1 MPVEWSIAGDIIE
14 LEGVGKAQINSADA
28 QRQAETA
35 RVILERLRVQPGV
48 LLADE
53 VGMGKTYVAMA
64 VVASV
69 IASTRRTHCPVVVM
83 VPAGLRQKWQRD
95 WEQFKTH
102 CVRNHA
108 MDWVRDEYA
117 HTPTEFFKLLDDRVD
132 RRTHLVFITT
142 GCFSRG
148 LNDPWVKLAM
158 IRLARGMTKLSDTQ
172 KRRLYRWAA
181 DLVRQFSNYRL
192 TEEVT
197 RRLMHSAVLDW
208 KRILVEENILTEEDD
223 DPVPERL
230 ARDAHRI
237 DWTDLCSILC
247 ELPGWRPES
256 VQPSLRKQVRRR
268 FSDACHNA
276 YKQWLNLVRW
286 RSPLLIL
293 DEAHHA
299 KNDSTRLAQLFR
311 QGSEDDVA
319 LLKDKFDRMVFLTAT
334 PFQLGH
340 QELIRVLRSFA
351 AVRWSSKDAPAGN
364 REDFLAKMD
373 ELELALDR
381 NRLAGRRFDRHWG
394 KLRADMLGSTEQD
407 GDEEQRVLQWW
418 RRVEASPKD
427 AWEQQIVQAY
437 QDCATT
443 KDQAERL
450 LKPWLI
456 RHNRL
461 PYLPSTP
468 LIPRRNVLVG
478 KAITSS
484 RTRGAH
490 QVVEGLPIHDQTL
503 LPFLI
508 TARAQGQ
515 LAQSAGTR
523 AFFAEGLA
531 SSYEAFHHTRDG
543 RGKAKDFDDGLADTE
558 TEGSSWLVPTQWYEG
573 QIALLIP
580 SREASRELR
589 MAHPKIQATV
599 ERAVDLWLAGEKV
612 LVFCFYIQTA
622 RALAEHLREEVNQ
635 RIIDIAGKK
644 LGLDARRQSSDVQSW
659 LARIVRRLSDVES
672 PFNREILSLL
682 EAAMDKP
689 HYTILRRYREQL
701 LGVLMAYFRSPA
713 FVARYLPLNDP
724 HVRDALG
731 ERETRRDIIAR
742 GIDALRHAILEA
754 KDSSN
759 QTYLGRISQFLDFAS
774 ELAERAERR
783 FVLKEHEE
791 SDESENPLLEY
802 LKAVSIYSK
811 PRRLDHADDDDVEDE
826 TDDGSY
832 RVMPLVRMV
841 YGETKTVIRDRLM
854 LAFNSPLFPEILVSS
869 SVMGEGVDLHRFCR
883 HIIHHDLCWNPS
895 TLEQRTGRLDRVR
908 CKAEVCSRSIEVYEP
923 FLAGSADEKMFR
935 VLRDRERWFQI
946 VMGQKFEFDEATSEA
961 ISCRLPLPNELAR
974 ALTFNLS
981 CWSDRPCTTVA
992 THPDAGVE
1000 R

>member
-1 MPVEWSIAGDIIE
+1 MPVEWSIASDIIE
-14 LEGVGKAQINSADA
+14 LEGVGKAQINPADA

-69 IASTRRTHCPVVVM
+69 IVSMRRKYCPVVVM

-95 WEQFKTH
+95 WEQFKTN
-102 CVRNHA
+102 CVRNREI
-108 MDWVRDEYA
+108 DWVRDEYA
-117 HTPTEFFKLLDDRVD
+117 HTPTEFFKLLDDSVD

-158 IRLARGMTKLSDTQ
+158 IRLARGMTKLSNTQ
-172 KRRLYRWAA
+172 KNRLYRWAA

-192 TEEVT
+192 TEDVI
-197 RRLMHSAVLDW
+197 RRLMYSDVLDW
-208 KRILVEENILTEEDD
+208 KRILVEENILSEEDD
-223 DPVPERL
+223 DPIPARL
-230 ARDAHRI
+230 VSDTHRI
-237 DWTDLCSILC
+237 DWTDLCSILH

-256 VQPSLRKQVRRR
+256 VKITLRKQVRRR
-268 FSDACHNA
+268 FNDACHNA

-293 DEAHHA
+293 DEAHHT

-340 QELIRVLRSFA
+340 QELIRVLKSFT
-351 AVRWSSKDAPAGN
+351 AVRWSSRDAPDGS
-364 REDFLAKMD
+364 RKEFEDKVT
-373 ELELALDR
+373 ELEQQLDL
-381 NRLAGRRFDRHWG
+381 NRLAGRRFDRYWG
-394 KLRADMLGSTEQD
+394 ELRANMLGSTEQD
-407 GDEEQRVLQWW
+407 GDEEQRVLKWW
-418 RRVEASPKD
+418 NRVKGKQKD
-427 AWEQQIVQAY
+427 FWEQQMVQAY
-437 QDCATT
+437 QDCSTT
-443 KDQAERL
+443 KESAEQL

-461 PYLPSTP
+461 QLLPGTAA
-468 LIPRRNVLVG
+468 IPRRNVLVG
-478 KAITSS
+478 KAIANSGTGSVNQ
-484 RTRGAH
+484 GD
-490 QVVEGLPIHDQTL
+490 EGLLIHERAL

-543 RGKAKDFDDGLADTE
+543 RSTTKDFDDGLTAKTE
-558 TEGSSWLVPTQWYEG
+558 SSSWLVPTQWYEG

-580 SREASRELR
+580 SREASRKLR
-589 MAHPKIQATV
+589 MSHPKIMTTV
-599 ERAVDLWLAGEKV
+599 DRAVNLWLAGEKV

-635 RIIDIAGKK
+635 RILDIAGKK
-644 LGLDARRQSSDVQSW
+644 LGLDARRQSSEVQSW
-659 LARIVRRLSDVES
+659 LARIVRRLSDIES

-682 EAAMDKP
+682 EKEMDKP
-689 HYTILRRYREQL
+689 NYTILRRYREQL

-742 GIDALRHAILEA
+742 GIDALRYAIIEE
-754 KDSSN
+754 KDASN
-759 QTYLGRISQFLDFAS
+759 QTYLGRISQFLDFAN

-783 FVLKEHEE
+783 LGLKEHEE

-802 LKAVSIYSK
+802 LDAISIYSK
-811 PRRLDHADDDDVEDE
+811 PRRLDHADDDGVENE

-895 TLEQRTGRLDRVR
+895 TLEQRTGRLDRIR

-935 VLRDRERWFQI
+935 VLRDRERWFQV
-946 VMGQKFEFDEATSEA
+946 VMGMKFEFDEATSEA
-961 ISCRLPLPNELAR
+961 ISCRIPLPRELAR
-974 ALTFNLS
+974 TLTFNLS
-981 CWSDRPCTTVA
+981 CWSDKPKSSDVK
-992 THPDAGVE
+992 HPDKGVE
-1000 R
+1000 

>member
-1 MPVEWSIAGDIIE
+1 MPVEWPLASDIIE
-14 LEGVGKAQINSADA
+14 LRGLGKARINPSDA
-28 QRQAETA
+28 ERQTETA

-69 IASTRRTHCPVVVM
+69 ISSTRRTHCPLVVM
-83 VPAGLRQKWQRD
+83 VPPGLRQKWQRD

-102 CVRNHA
+102 CVRDHA
-108 MDWVRDEYA
+108 LDWVRDEYA
-117 HTPTEFFKLLDDRVD
+117 HTPTEFFKLLDDRAD

-158 IRLARGMTKLSDTQ
+158 IRLARGRTKFSDKQ
-172 KRRLYRWAA
+172 KTRLYRWAA
-181 DLVRQFSNYRL
+181 DLVRQFSNHHL
-192 TEEVT
+192 TEEVS
-197 RRLMHSAVLDW
+197 RRLMHSDVLDW
-208 KRILVEENILTEEDD
+208 KRIFVEENILSEEDD
-223 DPVPERL
+223 DPIPDRL

-237 DWTDLCSILC
+237 DWTDLCSILR
-247 ELPGWRPES
+247 ELPGRRPKS
-256 VQPSLRKQVRRR
+256 VKTPLRKQVRRR

-351 AVRWSSKDAPAGN
+351 AVRWSSRDAPTGS
-364 REDFLAKMD
+364 REEFMATMI
-373 ELELALDR
+373 ELEQALDR
-381 NRLAGRRFDRHWG
+381 NRLAGRRFDRLWG

-407 GDEEQRVLQWW
+407 GDEEQRVLKWW
-418 RRVEASPKD
+418 ERVANSPRD
-427 AWEQQIVQAY
+427 SWEEQIVQAY
-437 QDCATT
+437 QDCTKT
-443 KDQAERL
+443 KDDAEQL

-456 RHNRL
+456 RHNRSQCL
-461 PYLPSTP
+461 PGTAA
-468 LIPRRNVLVG
+468 IPRRNVLVG
-478 KAITSS
+478 KAIESYGDSS
-484 RTRGAH
+484 AH
-490 QVVEGLPIHDQTL
+490 RVVEGLPIHEKVL

-543 RGKAKDFDDGLADTE
+543 RSKTKDFDDGLDANTK
-558 TEGSSWLVPTQWYEG
+558 GSSGLVPTRWYEE
-573 QIALLIP
+573 QIERLIP

-589 MAHPKIQATV
+589 MDHPKVRATV

-622 RALAEHLREEVNQ
+622 RALAEHLHEEVNQ
-635 RIIDIAGKK
+635 RIIEISGEK
-644 LGLDARRQSSDVQSW
+644 LGLDARRQSSDVKSW
-659 LARIVRRLSDVES
+659 LARIVRRLSDIES
-672 PFNREILSLL
+672 PFHREIRSLL

-689 HYTILRRYREQL
+689 HYTILRPYREQL

-731 ERETRRDIIAR
+731 EREVRRDITAR
-742 GIDALRHAILEA
+742 GIDALRHAILEE
-754 KDSSN
+754 KDASN
-759 QTYLGRISQFLDFAS
+759 QTYLGRVGQFLDFAS

-783 FVLKEHEE
+783 LVLKEDEE
-791 SDESENPLLEY
+791 PDESENPLLEY
-802 LKAVSIYSK
+802 LAAVSIYSK
-811 PRRLDHADDDDVEDE
+811 PRRLDHADDDGVEDE

-841 YGETKTVIRDRLM
+841 YGETKTEIRDRLM

-935 VLRDRERWFQI
+935 VLRDRERWFQV

-961 ISCRLPLPNELAR
+961 IACRLPLPSELAR
-974 ALTFNLS
+974 ALTFSLS
-981 CWSDRPCTTVA
+981 CWSDRPYA
-992 THPDAGVE
+992 PGAKHPDEWVA

>member
-1 MPVEWSIAGDIIE
+1 VPVEWSIAGDIIE
-14 LEGVGKAQINSADA
+14 LEGVGKAQINPADA

-35 RVILERLRVQPGV
+35 RVILERLLVQPGV

-108 MDWVRDEYA
+108 LDWVRDEYA
-117 HTPTEFFKLLDDRVD
+117 HTPTEFFKLLDDRAD

-197 RRLMHSAVLDW
+197 RRLMHSDVLVW

-223 DPVPERL
+223 DPIPNRL

-237 DWTDLCSILC
+237 DWTALCSILR

-256 VQPSLRKQVRRR
+256 VKPSLRKQVRRR

-276 YKQWLNLVRW
+276 YKQWLDLVRW

-299 KNDSTRLAQLFR
+299 KNNSTRLAQLFR

-340 QELIRVLRSFA
+340 QELIRVLRSFS
-351 AVRWSSKDAPAGN
+351 AVRWSSKDAPVGS
-364 REDFLAKMD
+364 REEFMAAMIK
-373 ELELALDR
+373 LEQALDR
-381 NRLAGRRFDRHWG
+381 NRLAGRRFDRYWG
-394 KLRADMLGSTEQD
+394 KLRADMLSSGEQE
-407 GDEEQRVLQWW
+407 GDEEKRILQWW
-418 RRVEASPKD
+418 SRVEAGQTD
-427 AWEQQIVQAY
+427 AWEQQMVQAY
-437 QDCATT
+437 QDCTTT
-443 KDQAERL
+443 KEHAEQL

-461 PYLPSTP
+461 PLLPGTAA
-468 LIPRRNVLVG
+468 IPRRNVLVG
-478 KAITSS
+478 KAIGNSGSGDS
-484 RTRGAH
+484 R
-490 QVVEGLPIHDQTL
+490 QVVEGLPIHERAL

-543 RGKAKDFDDGLADTE
+543 RSRTKDFDDGLAAK
-558 TEGSSWLVPTQWYEG
+558 TEGSSWLVPTRWYEE

-589 MAHPKIQATV
+589 MAHPKILTTV

-659 LARIVRRLSDVES
+659 LARIVRRLSDIES

-742 GIDALRHAILEA
+742 GIDALRHAILEE
-754 KDSSN
+754 KDASN

-783 FVLKEHEE
+783 LVLKEHEE

-802 LKAVSIYSK
+802 LDAVSIYSK
-811 PRRLDHADDDDVEDE
+811 PRRLDHADDDGVEDE

-935 VLRDRERWFQI
+935 VLRDRERWFQV

-961 ISCRLPLPNELAR
+961 IACRLPLPSELAR
-974 ALTFNLS
+974 ALTFSLS
-981 CWSDRPCTTVA
+981 CWSDRPYA
-992 THPDAGVE
+992 PGARHPDEGVD